1 MALNQN
7 LLPIEREISNIVKTR
22 RIRISEFFKDF
33 DRLRSG
39 KISAYQFTR
48 CLNQVFGSARSDD
61 MTADEEQGL
70 VEKYGDED
78 SMVDYRKFSNTIQ
91 GLFNPA
97 DMNSKPSEQIESQH
111 EYLGDINQNI
121 TESEKERVF
130 SVLRNLEPFYDY
142 HGIDIRQTFEDF
154 ARHNNGRITASQF
167 KRNFPGNDTI
177 ETTDIDLFAI
187 YYQSNCGGIESGQ
200 LRSPLVNYLNF
211 YLDIEELRKH
221 RKWWAKNDAEPGNA
235 LDVDANVSKAL
246 DDNKK
251 LQGDT
256 DENMDKTTKSL
267 FDRLHVA
274 IFKNRIRTTEFFRD
288 HDKLRSGIITRNQF
302 IRGLTLAQDGV
313 QLGASLLTE
322 DEIQKIADHYSDTN
336 DMVHYKEFCNRM
348 ENTFNIPNL
357 EKKPTLNPVRPSPKQ
372 LQTKLT
378 KLDEH
383 EEDRLQQLIQ
393 DIREYV
399 SKRRIM
405 LYPYFKDFDRG
416 AGYTRTVTKGQFS
429 RILNF
434 SKIEISPRDL
444 DLIYRKYRDPVTG
457 DVLYPAFTIAVEAEF
472 GEYMR
477 SQEDYTRYGHAKDWV
492 PEHKKA
498 ALENQK
504 ENSKAITSQPKK
516 KNNVVLSVDQ
526 TKAVI
531 VEYLYANR
539 VRGETF
545 FKDFDPLR
553 SGLVTKS
560 IFSRCLDSM
569 GITDVT
575 PEETEKLADAYICVE
590 KPDCVLWC
598 DFLEDVTTLH
608 DKVDLFDTI
617 YGLPDEPFVPKAEV
631 KGKTE
636 FLQLSEFDKQ
646 TVLTVL
652 QRFFDKVSQR
662 RLLPKP
668 VFQDFDQH
676 NHGHVT
682 LAQFRQVLCTLQL
695 GCSEEESNTL
705 IKLFS
710 DQWGFDY
717 EEFLDSIAPM
727 TKLDTKYEGQLK
739 ELQKL
744 GETKTYIATGVESE
758 RYSSMLPKNNNEVYP
773 TAMNRMKTLV
783 FKERVRVYEWM
794 KDYDKLRSG
803 SIPASSFRRALDL
816 CGAGIVLV
824 EPEIIS
830 IMENYVC
837 TKKQNHIRYLDF
849 CGELETVFTVPHLDK
864 NPLCEVKQ
872 FKPPVEWER
881 NDLEEV
887 EETIYE
893 MAMQRLSEHIKK
905 TRIQLHPLFED
916 YDRVHNATV
925 SRSQFHRVLSELE
938 MGGLLSEQEFRV
950 IFKKFNMTKGGK
962 NDVNYVAFCDYLTNK
977 NDNEDFFCGGANAN
991 EKKK

>member
-1 MALNQN
+1 M
-7 LLPIEREISNIVKTR
+7 
-22 RIRISEFFKDF
+22 D
-33 DRLRSG
+33 
-39 KISAYQFTR
+39 
-48 CLNQVFGSARSDD
+48 
-61 MTADEEQGL
+61 
-70 VEKYGDED
+70 
-78 SMVDYRKFSNTIQ
+78 
-91 GLFNPA
+91 
-97 DMNSKPSEQIESQH
+97 
-111 EYLGDINQNI
+111 
-121 TESEKERVF
+121 
-130 SVLRNLEPFYDY
+130 
-142 HGIDIRQTFEDF
+142 
-154 ARHNNGRITASQF
+154 
-167 KRNFPGNDTI
+167 
-177 ETTDIDLFAI
+177 
-187 YYQSNCGGIESGQ
+187 
-200 LRSPLVNYLNF
+200 
-211 YLDIEELRKH
+211 
-221 RKWWAKNDAEPGNA
+221 NA
-235 LDVDANVSKAL
+235 
-246 DDNKK
+246 
-251 LQGDT
+251 
-256 DENMDKTTKSL
+256 TKSL

-322 DEIQKIADHYSDTN
+322 DEIQKIADHYSDIN
-336 DMVHYKEFCNRM
+336 HMVHYKEFCNRM

-378 KLDEH
+378 KLDET
-383 EEDRLQQLIQ
+383 EEARLQQLIQ
-393 DIREYV
+393 EIREYV

-516 KNNVVLSVDQ
+516 KTNIVQSVGQ
-526 TKAVI
+526 TQAVI

-539 VRGETF
+539 IRGETF

-560 IFSRCLDSM
+560 IFLRCLDSM

-575 PEETEKLADAYICVE
+575 PEETENLADSYRCPQ
-590 KPDCVLWC
+590 KPDCVRWT
-598 DFLEDVTTLH
+598 DFLLDVTTLH
-608 DKVDLFDTI
+608 DKPNLFETI

-636 FLQLSEFDKQ
+636 FLQLSESEKQ

-727 TKLDTKYEGQLK
+727 TKLNLKYEGQLK

-744 GETKTYIATGVESE
+744 GKTKTKIATGVESE
-758 RYSSMLPKNNNEVYP
+758 RYSSILPKNNSDIFT

-816 CGAGIVLV
+816 CGADCVLV

-837 TKKQNHIRYLDF
+837 SKKQNHVRYLDF
-849 CGELETVFTVPHLDK
+849 CSELETVFTVPHLDK
-864 NPLCEVKQ
+864 NPLIEVKQ

-962 NDVNYVAFCDYLTNK
+962 NDVNYVAFCDVIVNK
-977 NDNEDFFCGGANAN
+977 NDNEDLFCGGNN
-991 EKKK
+991 ETKK